1 MYDVVIQ
8 FDFSMLSKCRSSL
21 SFLIDFFTFFPSWV
35 GDPVLDEAAEAS
47 AELLSEGLRQI
58 FLRDT
63 LNKEEILCY
72 IFFEDLP
79 RSDCLDVL
87 EVVKFIV

>member
-8 FDFSMLSKCRSSL
+8 FDFSVLSKCKSSL

-58 FLRDT
+58 FFRDT
-63 LNKEEILCY
+63 LNKDKYNILNPFQ
-72 IFFEDLP
+72 IF